1 MDYPGSFF
9 ETYEL
14 FKEAIEATHT
24 PEQSKRILNELHS
37 ALFHHLL
44 PELGYVRKSSGRK
57 MSAADVQ
64 AAKQFMKKLPGETLL
79 KVREALQNA
88 FIKEAV
94 SQASR
99 NTYGGRIEQY
109 LTWCEDQ
116 SWWFGT
122 RAARFRDEC
131 CPPMRFGN
139 GPAWS
144 LKLTERQGKPLYYML
159 KIQETSPALQADL
172 DEFYATLTEPDR
184 GGRFGKPVEF
194 STAQEYLENIRL
206 IFGYLNKYAKPNIP
220 KDQLTLDLIIPK
232 VTEEELEALTLSQQK
247 RLWKKKREAL
257 DTLLRNYFK
266 FQRELLQAKSPRT
279 KLGKL
284 GSILALAKFLY
295 FSEVEDESGYRQIPL
310 INLLD
315 AHLTTVSGEVQEW
328 QRNKQ
333 YVSDWSKK
341 FPDVS
346 AEETALSVVLNQV
359 VEPLR
364 LECRPRGKRG
374 NLRGGFA
381 IATSHQHY
389 LKWAF
394 MSYAPARRQEE
405 YRTLRIALSCPV
417 KRPEGLASNGLY
429 QPLPPDDQREKRYD
443 GMIQDNYLYFTYVHE
458 GKVYPEGVWVLDV
471 RAYKTKKTHGAQ
483 SIVIANRQFE
493 DGTCLYDY
501 IQRYLYGSWTEEYC
515 KTRQAY
521 GWWEPGLR
529 GRRGRWLTKG
539 RMEFNPGDACRL
551 PSDRSAALWTWGYV
565 FVVAK
570 RGTPASASSFAGI
583 FRRASYRF
591 IGKHTCPHTMR
602 YIWATW
608 AFQIGLSDAQLRSLA
623 YAMGHTVE
631 TLRKM
636 YERCTPEQK
645 RREIEDVINTHLF
658 QRSTQSNP
666 LEEVS
671 KVHGDRMA
679 EVVETIR
686 QLSQQERIQLLKQLK
701 MV

>member
-1 MDYPGSFF
+1 MNFPSSFF

-14 FKEAIEATHT
+14 FKEEIETTHT

-44 PELGYVRKSSGRK
+44 PALGYVRRSFGRK
-57 MSAADVQ
+57 MSAADIE

-79 KVREALQNA
+79 KVREALQKA
-88 FIKEAV
+88 FVVEAV

-99 NTYGGRIEQY
+99 NTYGGRVEQY

-139 GPAWS
+139 GPSWS
-144 LKLTERQGKPLYYML
+144 MKLTERQGKPMHYML
-159 KIQETSPALQADL
+159 KIQETPPALQADL

-184 GGRFGKPVEF
+184 GGRFGKPVEL

-206 IFGYLNKYAKPNIP
+206 IFGYLNKYAKPDIP
-220 KDQLTLDLIIPK
+220 KDQLALDLIIPK
-232 VTEEELEALTLSQQK
+232 VTEEELEALTPSQQK
-247 RLWKKKREAL
+247 RLWKQKREAL
-257 DTLLRNYFK
+257 DTLLRDYFK
-266 FQRELLQAKSPRT
+266 FQREFLQAKSPRT
-279 KLGKL
+279 RQGKL
-284 GSILALAKFLY
+284 GSILALAKFRY

-310 INLLD
+310 INVID
-315 AHLTTVSGEVQEW
+315 AHFTTVNQEVQEW

-333 YVSDWSKK
+333 YVSDWGKK

-346 AEETALSVVLNQV
+346 EGETALSVVLNQI

-374 NLRGGFA
+374 DLRRGFV

-405 YRTLRIALSCPV
+405 YRTLRIALSCSV
-417 KRPEGLASNGLY
+417 KRPEGLPPNGLY
-429 QPLPPDDQREKRYD
+429 QLLSPDDQREKRYD
-443 GMIQDNYLYFTYVHE
+443 GMIRDNYLYFTYVHE
-458 GKVYPEGVWVLDV
+458 GKTYPEGVWVLDI

-483 SIVIANRQFE
+483 SIVISNRQFE

-515 KTRQAY
+515 KTRQVY
-521 GWWEPGLR
+521 DWWEPDLR
-529 GRRGRWLTKG
+529 GRRGRWLTLG
-539 RMEFNPGDACRL
+539 RMEFHPGDACRV

-602 YIWATW
+602 YIWAIW

-623 YAMGHTVE
+623 YAMGHTIE

-645 RREIEDVINTHLF
+645 RREIEDVIDTLLF
-658 QRSTQSNP
+658 KQPAKSTSD
-666 LEEVS
+666 EETTAPANDRVS
-671 KVHGDRMA
+671 
-679 EVVETIR
+679 EVIASTIN
-686 QLSQQERIQLLKQLK
+686 LSQQERKQLIQQLTLI
-701 MV
+701 

>member
-14 FKEAIEATHT
+14 FKEEIEATHT

-57 MSAADVQ
+57 MSAADVK

-79 KVREALQNA
+79 KVREALQKA

-144 LKLTERQGKPLYYML
+144 MKLTERQGKPLYYML
-159 KIQETSPALQADL
+159 KIQETPPALQADL
-172 DEFYATLTEPDR
+172 DEFYATLTEPDQ
-184 GGRFGKPVEF
+184 GGRFGKPVEL

-232 VTEEELEALTLSQQK
+232 VIEEELEALTLSQQK

-284 GSILALAKFLY
+284 GSILALAKFRY
-295 FSEVEDESGYRQIPL
+295 FSEVADESGYRQIPL

-315 AHLTTVSGEVQEW
+315 AHLTTVNGEVQEW

-374 NLRGGFA
+374 DLRGGFA

-417 KRPEGLASNGLY
+417 KRPEGLVS
-429 QPLPPDDQREKRYD
+429 QRL
-443 GMIQDNYLYFTYVHE
+443 I
-458 GKVYPEGVWVLDV
+458 P
-471 RAYKTKKTHGAQ
+471 A
-483 SIVIANRQFE
+483 
-493 DGTCLYDY
+493 
-501 IQRYLYGSWTEEYC
+501 
-515 KTRQAY
+515 
-521 GWWEPGLR
+521 
-529 GRRGRWLTKG
+529 
-539 RMEFNPGDACRL
+539 
-551 PSDRSAALWTWGYV
+551 
-565 FVVAK
+565 
-570 RGTPASASSFAGI
+570 ASA
-583 FRRASYRF
+583 
-591 IGKHTCPHTMR
+591 
-602 YIWATW
+602 
-608 AFQIGLSDAQLRSLA
+608 
-623 YAMGHTVE
+623 
-631 TLRKM
+631 
-636 YERCTPEQK
+636 
-645 RREIEDVINTHLF
+645 
-658 QRSTQSNP
+658 
-666 LEEVS
+666 
-671 KVHGDRMA
+671 
-679 EVVETIR
+679 
-686 QLSQQERIQLLKQLK
+686 
-701 MV
+701 